1 MLATDLKLLT
11 EFCPIH
17 EKLMFWSL
25 NIKEPPIINFCQ
37 LSRKPP
43 PPIKFF
49 SHQPGAIVYK
59 ITEVLDRYRP
69 HTKGER
75 MIPYNCVLLFGVGT
89 KYDDIL
95 RILYRGVA

>member
-1 MLATDLKLLT
+1 MLATGLKLLT

-25 NIKEPPIINFCQ
+25 NIKEPPI
-37 LSRKPP
+37 
-43 PPIKFF
+43 KFF

-59 ITEVLDRYRP
+59 ITDVLDRYRP

-75 MIPYNCVLLFGVGT
+75 MIPYNCVLLFRVGT

-95 RILYRGVA
+95 KILYRGVA